1 MSHILSFYKLKVIAI
16 ISIVLLTSCSKDDGV
31 NVSNPQNI
39 VAAFNVSDEKHLV
52 DSTVQFTNESK
63 GVENSTSFEWDFGD
77 GTSSTLKCPTHT
89 YSEVGNYIVKLI
101 AKNGSL
107 DDEISKEII
116 ISLSND
122 IANRSSLKSKLN
134 DLNGK
139 IIVCAH
145 RANYL
150 DAPENSLKSISDAIN
165 NGIGMVELDIRQTKD
180 GELVLMHDATID
192 RTTNGS
198 GKVSDFLL
206 KELQL
211 FNLYKENGALTNE
224 KIPTL
229 KEVLKLT
236 RGNIYIDLDIDKKA
250 SFSKVFPLIDQYG
263 MLKQVL
269 FYSSELNV
277 IKDMINL
284 NHENVLVMPIL
295 RNQNDFDQYSSFE
308 IDIIQFNVDDAS
320 VEQQIKNKEWDIFRN
335 AYVNTNVTPQTDN
348 YAQLDEVIN
357 VGGSIVQTD
366 NSIEVKAKLQ
376 LQNLND

>member
-1 MSHILSFYKLKVIAI
+1 MFTSYKLKIFAI
-16 ISIVLLTSCSKDDGV
+16 FVMILIVGSCSKDDGV
-31 NVSNPQNI
+31 NTGNPQNV
-39 VAAFNVSDEKHLV
+39 VAAFRISDEKHLV
-52 DSTVQFTNESK
+52 DSTIQFTNESI
-63 GVENSTSFEWDFGD
+63 GLENSTSFEWDFGD
-77 GTSSTLKCPTHT
+77 GTSSTLKSPTHT
-89 YSEVGNYIVKLI
+89 YTEVENYIVKLTV
-101 AKNGSL
+101 KNGSL
-107 DDEISKEII
+107 EDEVSKEIT
-116 ISLSND
+116 ISVSND
-122 IANRSSLKSKLN
+122 IPNRISLKSRL
-134 DLNGK
+134 DALNGK

-145 RANYL
+145 RANYSG
-150 DAPENSLKSISDAIN
+150 APENSLKSISDAIN

-180 GELVLMHDATID
+180 GQLVLMHDTTID

-206 KELQL
+206 EELQQ
-211 FNLYKENGALTNE
+211 FNLYKENGTLTNE

-236 RGNIYIDLDIDKKA
+236 RGKIYIDLDIDKKA

-284 NHENVLVMPIL
+284 NNENVLVMPIV
-295 RNQNDFDQYSSFE
+295 RNQNDFNQYSNFD
-308 IDIIQFNVDDAS
+308 IDVIQFNVDDTS
-320 VEQQIKNKEWDIFRN
+320 VEQQIKNKEWYIFRN

-348 YAQLDEVIN
+348 FTQLNEVIN

-366 NSIEVKAKLQ
+366 NPLEVKTKLQ
-376 LQNLND
+376 SQNLND